1 MYPQRKIPRVVNAQ
15 KPWRDSGSQVSSPRL
30 KFTNQEEIDI
40 CLKCKR
46 PQCPH
51 GECIEITGLERRV
64 EVPMPDG
71 FETAARSGYRPRELS
86 RMFNITDSQC
96 YKFRRRMGLVDHHV
110 VEVDLELFLADVRSG
125 KTMRQLMAKHHIGRR
140 RALGIYDQLGL
151 PRPSKRR
158 QI

>member
-15 KPWRDSGSQVSSPRL
+15 KPWRDSGSQASSPRL

-40 CLKCKR
+40 CLNCKR

-51 GECIEITGLERRV
+51 GDCVAVSGLERQV
-64 EVPMPDG
+64 EVPMPEG
-71 FETAARSGYRPRELS
+71 FEQAARSGIRPRELS

-110 VEVDLELFLADVRSG
+110 AEVDLDAFMADYNSG
-125 KTMRQLMAKHHIGRR
+125 KTMRQIMARHHIGRP
-140 RALGIYDQLGL
+140 RALRILDQLGI
-151 PRPSKRR
+151 PMPNKRR
-158 QI
+158 Q